1 MLRIELLGD
10 GGIRVEPPAGVG
22 GLASERMAREW
33 IDSAAEQGDAVEI
46 TGETT
51 VAVHTALVSY
61 AAERLPEL
69 SVQATAPAPWPD
81 GWSSLQI
88 AANSGLAEQSSELA
102 IRDRDSAPRRG
113 PRSPYRLAMYHGH
126 VDTLVALRQS
136 GVAPPPGSRP
146 PDDLP
151 NAVVLRNYL
160 PAFVQW
166 VAVACAVAGVALAV
180 VLGQWPF
187 LILAAFGAV
196 AVAVG
201 NALVGLTR
209 IAVDGR
215 MLAVR
220 HIARWQGPIDLG
232 ELVAVGYAPAASTRM
247 SGRWRFVQTVAGP
260 PYGRTAYQG
269 IDRELAERLTQRSD
283 LRVMTVYCNRGF
295 LSPGFQ
301 RHVAPIVQQSSA
313 LVSSTAEQVFALVNG
328 PIWAAERP
336 ETGP

>member
-1 MLRIELLGD
+1 
-10 GGIRVEPPAGVG
+10 
-22 GLASERMAREW
+22 
-33 IDSAAEQGDAVEI
+33 
-46 TGETT
+46 
-51 VAVHTALVSY
+51 
-61 AAERLPEL
+61 
-69 SVQATAPAPWPD
+69 
-81 GWSSLQI
+81 
-88 AANSGLAEQSSELA
+88 
-102 IRDRDSAPRRG
+102 
-113 PRSPYRLAMYHGH
+113 MYHGH

-136 GVAPPPGSRP
+136 GVDPPPGSRP

-187 LILAAFGAV
+187 LILAAFGVV

-201 NALVGLTR
+201 NTLVGLTR

-269 IDRELAERLTQRSD
+269 IDRELAEPLMQRSD

-313 LVSSTAEQVFALVNG
+313 LVSSTAEQVFALVDG